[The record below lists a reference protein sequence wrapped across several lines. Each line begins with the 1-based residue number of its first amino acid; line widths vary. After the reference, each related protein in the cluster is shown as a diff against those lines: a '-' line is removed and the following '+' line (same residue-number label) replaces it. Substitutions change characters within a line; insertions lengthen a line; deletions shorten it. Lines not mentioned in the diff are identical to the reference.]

1 MDVIRISIG
10 TEPMQYIA
18 SEVLK
23 SSILR
28 RTNQPVEFSASWEP
42 MQGWH
47 PAMKELPRLPRGT
60 KFNVWRWCVPGVYAN
75 RGQAIYLDADQV
87 VLDDIAKLWD
97 ALLPGNSFAAVC
109 NAQGIFGKKKPEPG
123 AVQTSVMV
131 MDCDLCRWDIGE
143 LARRVNRGEMEY
155 RDLMQARFL
164 HRADIQELPPEWN
177 HFGIHTPA
185 TKLLHWSHVA
195 SQPYR
200 KAKHPTANIFRQE
213 LHAAIRAGHVTR
225 AAVYEAIGNGHLCTE
240 WGNNLPHPDP
250 PEFLPPAELP
260 EDAVLISGAGKTP
273 ASPQMPPAIQESR

>member
-28 RTNQPVEFSASWEP
+28 RTSQPVEFSESWTP
-42 MQGWH
+42 NGGWH
-47 PAMKELPRLPRGT
+47 PAMQELPRLPRGT

-75 RGQAIYLDADQV
+75 RGKAIYLDADQV
-87 VLDDIAKLWD
+87 VLDDIAKLWN
-97 ALLPGNSFAAVC
+97 ALLPGNTFAAVC

-131 MDCDLCRWDIGE
+131 MDCDLCRWDIRE
-143 LARRVNRGEMEY
+143 LSARVVRGEMEY
-155 RDLMQARFL
+155 RDLMQARFI
-164 HRADIQELPPEWN
+164 HRSDIQELPPEWN
-177 HFGIHTPA
+177 HFGIHTEG

-200 KAKHPTANIFRQE
+200 KPNHPTAHIFREE

-225 AAVYEAIGNGHLCTE
+225 GAVAHACMKGHLCMD
-240 WGNNLPHPDP
+240 WGNDMPHPAPVP
-250 PEFLPPAELP
+250 PTRPAGLPP
-260 EDAVLISGAGKTP
+260 DAVLSTE
-273 ASPQMPPAIQESR
+273 QD